1 MAANKEILLKKWDSS
16 DENPISR
23 AGDIAY
29 NEDEIAEYYAGMRTS
44 NDKRSVVGYTRIL
57 SNESFYQTKKG
68 RFRDWLIQNKVF
80 VRPTSL
86 SSRKHVKIGWILRSH
101 PQYTNFRV
109 ATRDLIARIGEE
121 VEIELSPHTIS
132 HGTSKNT
139 TITTKALKVV
149 TNDADSGRVLDGLI
163 EALTTTPG
171 EFAAST
177 TAAFKLIPFR
187 NHAISKDGMT
197 ELMTRQNDFLHH
209 TAAISVVNGGY
220 CDQRFEEDGMTLV
233 EMAMQKKGK
242 DGTFLFETV
251 EPGRIGQCNFLC
263 PKYLREEAEAWLDDT
278 FQGILDYYGEEKCR
292 EVFGENY
299 IRREAKIRTTPRIT
313 NYLKNLNLSVQQ
325 RVHETE
331 ELLA

>member
-1 MAANKEILLKKWDSS
+1 M
-16 DENPISR
+16 
-23 AGDIAY
+23 
-29 NEDEIAEYYAGMRTS
+29 
-44 NDKRSVVGYTRIL
+44 
-57 SNESFYQTKKG
+57 
-68 RFRDWLIQNKVF
+68 
-80 VRPTSL
+80 RPTSL

-101 PQYTNFRV
+101 PQYTNFRA
-109 ATRDLIARIGEE
+109 ATRDLIARIWDE
-121 VEIELSPHTIS
+121 VEIEHSPHTIS

-187 NHAISKDGMT
+187 NHAITKDGMT

-233 EMAMQKKGK
+233 EMAIQKKRGRMGHFCSK
-242 DGTFLFETV
+242 RSNLDELASATFCAPNICV
-251 EPGRIGQCNFLC
+251 RKQKRG
-263 PKYLREEAEAWLDDT
+263 
-278 FQGILDYYGEEKCR
+278 
-292 EVFGENY
+292 
-299 IRREAKIRTTPRIT
+299 
-313 NYLKNLNLSVQQ
+313 
-325 RVHETE
+325 
-331 ELLA
+331 